1 MLQTKICEGVDL
13 KDLERRINDFL
24 SESKCDDAKIIY
36 YLTQFCAVIE
46 YNKHNPKLMCVDCR
60 FYDPNGD
67 QHRKAYG
74 VCHWCGER
82 VRFSNET
89 CEHFRDMRE

>member
-13 KDLERRINDFL
+13 KDLERCINETL
-24 SESKCDDAKIIY
+24 SNIKCDDPKIIY
-36 YLTQFCAVIE
+36 YLTQMCAVIE
-46 YNKHNPKLMCVDCR
+46 YKQNNPKLMCVDCR

-74 VCHWCGER
+74 LCHWCGDR
-82 VRFSNET
+82 VRFSSEI
-89 CEHFRDMRE
+89 CDHFRDMRE